1 MKNSNMSVSYFTSAT
16 SLLKR
21 MRLLFLWSI
30 CIFLPQSPLSSQDK
44 KNEDTLEK
52 AASKIIFSATQS
64 DGNTILLRAQVK
76 ARINGSNE
84 AVDYETMTFSEFGEN
99 VSKPI
104 GAVLTNDKGVAVLS
118 VPLSNLSTQNGPWS
132 FKAAFEGN
140 KKIEEGEADVSL
152 HKAEI
157 MINGEEIDSLLTITI
172 KLGVPDKGEVAP
184 MANTEIVLYVQRYF
198 SKLKIGEGITDENGE
213 VVIECPRNLHGD
225 GEGNIM
231 LFGQAEDL
239 EDYGTVS
246 ASVTKAWGVP
256 SQSKVS
262 KNARALWS
270 HAPPLWMLVVFVIL
284 MTVVW
289 GHYFVIIYKLL
300 KLRKQ

>member
-44 KNEDTLEK
+44 NNEDTLEK

-157 MINGEEIDSLLTITI
+157 MINGEEID
-172 KLGVPDKGEVAP
+172 
-184 MANTEIVLYVQRYF
+184 
-198 SKLKIGEGITDENGE
+198 
-213 VVIECPRNLHGD
+213 
-225 GEGNIM
+225 
-231 LFGQAEDL
+231 
-239 EDYGTVS
+239 
-246 ASVTKAWGVP
+246 
-256 SQSKVS
+256 
-262 KNARALWS
+262 
-270 HAPPLWMLVVFVIL
+270 
-284 MTVVW
+284 
-289 GHYFVIIYKLL
+289 
-300 KLRKQ
+300 